1 MYKARVVLFFEGQK
15 FLSAICLEDKGNR
28 LHVLSSEGREMNI
41 NLNRI
46 LHVSSY
52 TLDLSRPR
60 DSLLKKLEAIC
71 QKQTDFMRQVD
82 VSSLW
87 ELLRGEGELFDA
99 AYLSRTIFG
108 ETADSDQTA
117 SVLRALIDDR
127 TRFKLHGRQFQI
139 NTPEQIASIQTKRQA
154 EAQRQR
160 DIEQGSIWLESIM
173 QGNDMPCEREQRFI
187 GLLKEFIL
195 FGSDAPEYQL
205 IREMLDQAKIT
216 DPKTCFK
223 ILVSR
228 GILDEDENLFVPRYQ
243 IATQWSRSVLDETDA
258 IAKQYDCLTGRNG
271 ARHDL
276 TRLPVFSIDDDST
289 RDVDDAISF
298 EEHTDYVR
306 IGVHITDVASFI
318 TQGSAL
324 DREAAKRAT
333 SIYLPDGKIPLLP
346 VHLSEE
352 LLSLKEGQTRPA
364 LSFFINLS
372 QTGELLDTELL
383 LSVIKVSKKLTYAD
397 VDSYIETNPLFAHLY
412 RVTATRREKRVQDGA
427 LLLPIPELQ
436 VTVDQHKQITIGI
449 RKRNAPSQIIVSECM
464 ILANYTAAL
473 FFKEK
478 GIPVLYRKQTQPR
491 ENLASPD
498 TGSLYYLIRQRKL
511 LSRVEIGIEPG
522 PHQGLGLNPYTSVTS
537 PLRKYLDLVTQRQ
550 LVSILAGKQPVYGKN
565 DLKTI
570 VSETE
575 PSLTKAAIVEQERER
590 YWVLKFLQS
599 QVGQILKALVI
610 DKRPRGYTILLSDY
624 MLEVNLSVPDGK
636 DLIAGETVGVILE
649 KVDPFNSSL
658 KVSLA
663 AA

>member
-1 MYKARVVLFFEGQK
+1 M
-15 FLSAICLEDKGNR
+15 
-28 LHVLSSEGREMNI
+28 
-41 NLNRI
+41 
-46 LHVSSY
+46 
-52 TLDLSRPR
+52 
-60 DSLLKKLEAIC
+60 
-71 QKQTDFMRQVD
+71 
-82 VSSLW
+82 
-87 ELLRGEGELFDA
+87 
-99 AYLSRTIFG
+99 
-108 ETADSDQTA
+108 
-117 SVLRALIDDR
+117 
-127 TRFKLHGRQFQI
+127 
-139 NTPEQIASIQTKRQA
+139 
-154 EAQRQR
+154 
-160 DIEQGSIWLESIM
+160 
-173 QGNDMPCEREQRFI
+173 
-187 GLLKEFIL
+187 
-195 FGSDAPEYQL
+195 
-205 IREMLDQAKIT
+205 
-216 DPKTCFK
+216 
-223 ILVSR
+223 
-228 GILDEDENLFVPRYQ
+228 
-243 IATQWSRSVLDETDA
+243 
-258 IAKQYDCLTGRNG
+258 
-271 ARHDL
+271 
-276 TRLPVFSIDDDST
+276 
-289 RDVDDAISF
+289 
-298 EEHTDYVR
+298 
-306 IGVHITDVASFI
+306 
-318 TQGSAL
+318 
-324 DREAAKRAT
+324 
-333 SIYLPDGKIPLLP
+333 
-346 VHLSEE
+346 
-352 LLSLKEGQTRPA
+352 
-364 LSFFINLS
+364 
-372 QTGELLDTELL
+372 
-383 LSVIKVSKKLTYAD
+383 
-397 VDSYIETNPLFAHLY
+397 
-412 RVTATRREKRVQDGA
+412 
-427 LLLPIPELQ
+427 
-436 VTVDQHKQITIGI
+436 VDQHKQITIGI

-522 PHQGLGLNPYTSVTS
+522 PHQGLGLSPYTSITS